1 MTIYKFCF
9 LLIGTLLCSCSGLK
23 SAFDIN
29 PYETNAPSKVKFVNN
44 SQKATSYF
52 WDFGDGHTSTDVHP
66 EHKFLHSG
74 RHIISL
80 TAINEKKSQTRT
92 KEIIVNAPK
101 DCLIEM
107 ITSHGSMTIKLYDET
122 PLHRDN
128 FIKLAETGYYEG
140 ILFHRVIK
148 GFMVQGGDPDSK
160 NAPSGK
166 RLGIGGPS
174 YNIPAEFNDTLVH
187 IKGALAAARQS
198 DSANPNKESSGSQF
212 YLVQGKPVGETQLEN
227 FELQKNIKYTDT
239 TKTIYRELG
248 GAPQLDKEYTIFGRV
263 IDGLDVIDAIAD
275 EATDSADRPVKD
287 VKIIS
292 VKVIK

>member
-1 MTIYKFCF
+1 MTIYRFSIF
-9 LLIGTLLCSCSGLK
+9 FIVTIFCSCSGPK
-23 SAFDIN
+23 SAFDISQ
-29 PYETNAPSKVKFVNN
+29 YESKAPSKVKFVNN

-74 RHIISL
+74 RHMISL
-80 TAINEKKSQTRT
+80 TAIKDKKSHTET
-92 KEIIVNAPK
+92 KEVIFSAPE
-101 DCLIEM
+101 DCLVEM
-107 ITSHGSMTIKLYDET
+107 ITSHGNMTIKLNDET

-128 FIKLAETGYYEG
+128 FIKLTETGYYEG

-160 NAPSGK
+160 NAPEGK

-174 YNIPAEFNDTLVH
+174 YNIPAEFNDTLAH
-187 IKGALAAARQS
+187 IKGALAAARQG
-198 DSANPNKESSGSQF
+198 DSTNPKKESSGSQF

-239 TKTIYRELG
+239 VKTIYKELG

-263 IDGLDVIDAIAD
+263 IDGLEVIDAIAN
-275 EATDSADRPVKD
+275 EATDSADRPLKD

>member
-1 MTIYKFCF
+1 MSN
-9 LLIGTLLCSCSGLK
+9 LM
-23 SAFDIN
+23 
-29 PYETNAPSKVKFVNN
+29 E
-44 SQKATSYF
+44 
-52 WDFGDGHTSTDVHP
+52 
-66 EHKFLHSG
+66 
-74 RHIISL
+74 
-80 TAINEKKSQTRT
+80 
-92 KEIIVNAPK
+92 
-101 DCLIEM
+101 
-107 ITSHGSMTIKLYDET
+107 
-122 PLHRDN
+122 
-128 FIKLAETGYYEG
+128 KLALSKA
-140 ILFHRVIK
+140 IMDKADRIK
-148 GFMVQGGDPDSK
+148 NTNSMNGGLPPTSLQEMNSPESFNIPTAK
-160 NAPSGK
+160 
-166 RLGIGGPS
+166 

-198 DSANPNKESSGSQF
+198 DSANPKKESSGSQF
-212 YLVQGKPVGETQLEN
+212 FLVQGKPVGETQLEN

>member
-1 MTIYKFCF
+1 MTIYKFCILF
-9 LLIGTLLCSCSGLK
+9 IATLLCSCSGPK

-44 SQKATSYF
+44 SQKATSYL
-52 WDFGDGHTSTDVHP
+52 WDFGDGHSSTDVHP

-128 FIKLAETGYYEG
+128 FIKLAESGYYEG

-198 DSANPNKESSGSQF
+198 DSANPKKESSGSQF
-212 YLVQGKPVGETQLEN
+212 FLVQGKPQGETQLEN

-239 TKTIYRELG
+239 AKTIYRELG

-263 IDGLDVIDAIAD
+263 IDGLDVIDAIAH

-292 VKVIK
+292 MKVIK